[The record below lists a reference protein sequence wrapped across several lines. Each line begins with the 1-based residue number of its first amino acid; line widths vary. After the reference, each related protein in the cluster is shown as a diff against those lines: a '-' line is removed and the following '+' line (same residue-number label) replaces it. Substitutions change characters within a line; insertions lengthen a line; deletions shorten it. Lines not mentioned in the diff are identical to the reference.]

1 MAEEINGYAYNT
13 LNMMHTEQLYKVT
26 RQFNDFDINLQG
38 HVMYLLCI
46 DTVSESLP
54 SYVMIDITLLANKL
68 HMNEFCTYQN
78 LSKFI
83 SQHCKSLQNIDI
95 AEEVFVDFCKSN
107 KLCLSYVDDEH
118 LDMIQLWYLDKDSNN
133 DDTTNVIDGF
143 GNVVPIESTIID

>member
-1 MAEEINGYAYNT
+1 MI
-13 LNMMHTEQLYKVT
+13 HTEQLYKVT

-38 HVMYLLCI
+38 HVMYLSCI

-54 SYVMIDITLLANKL
+54 SYVMIDITMLANKL
-68 HMNEFCTYQN
+68 HMNEFYTYQN

-118 LDMIQLWYLDKDSNN
+118 LDMIQLWY

-143 GNVVPIESTIID
+143 GNVVPIEPIVL

>member
-1 MAEEINGYAYNT
+1 MI
-13 LNMMHTEQLYKVT
+13 HTEQLYKVT

-38 HVMYLLCI
+38 HVMYLSCI

-54 SYVMIDITLLANKL
+54 SYVMIDITMLANKL

-118 LDMIQLWYLDKDSNN
+118 LDMIQLWY

-143 GNVVPIESTIID
+143 GNVVPIEPIVL

>member
-38 HVMYLLCI
+38 HVMYLSCI

-107 KLCLSYVDDEH
+107 NLCLSYVDDEH
-118 LDMIQLWYLDKDSNN
+118 LDMIQFWYLDKDSNN
-133 DDTTNVIDGF
+133 DDTANVIDGF
-143 GNVVPIESTIID
+143 GNVVPIEPTTIN

>member
-46 DTVSESLP
+46 DTVSEALT
-54 SYVMIDITLLANKL
+54 SYVMIDITMLANKL

-83 SQHCKSLQNIDI
+83 SHHYKALQNIDI
-95 AEEVFVDFCKSN
+95 AEEAFVDFCKSN
-107 KLCLSYVDDEH
+107 NLCLSYVDAEH
-118 LDMIQLWYLDKDSNN
+118 LDMIQFWYLDKDSNN
-133 DDTTNVIDGF
+133 DDTANVIDGF

>member
-1 MAEEINGYAYNT
+1 
-13 LNMMHTEQLYKVT
+13 MMHTEQLYKVT

-46 DTVSESLP
+46 DTVSEALT
-54 SYVMIDITLLANKL
+54 SYVMIDITMLANKL

-83 SQHCKSLQNIDI
+83 SHHYKALQNIDI
-95 AEEVFVDFCKSN
+95 AEEAFVDFCKSN
-107 KLCLSYVDDEH
+107 NLCLSYVDDEH
-118 LDMIQLWYLDKDSNN
+118 LDMIQFWY

-143 GNVVPIESTIID
+143 GNVVPIEPTTIN

>member
-1 MAEEINGYAYNT
+1 
-13 LNMMHTEQLYKVT
+13 MMICISNLYKLVK
-26 RQFNDFDINLQG
+26 QFKDFDIDITN
-38 HVMYLLCI
+38 HIFYVLCI
-46 DTVSESLP
+46 DNTAESLTT
-54 SYVMIDITLLANKL
+54 YVMIDMTMLSSKL

-133 DDTTNVIDGF
+133 DDTANVIDGF
-143 GNVVPIESTIID
+143 GNIVPIEPTIID